1 MRRRI
6 FPNSFSIL
14 AILVGL
20 AMVTTACGSATL
32 AQGGGNA
39 NQPTATA
46 QSSPADPSAV
56 DISRDPTDL
65 PAPVGDRQPQ
75 TVSFDLEAEELSGK
89 LASGTTYSYW
99 TFNGKVPGPF
109 LRVRVGDTVEIHLKN
124 AANSTMSHS
133 IDLHAVQGPGGGSA
147 ITQVPPGGEKTLV
160 FKPLHPGLFVYHCA
174 TPMVALHIANGMFGM
189 ILVEPAGGLP
199 PVNHEY
205 YVMQSEIYTQGV
217 YGESGNQ
224 VYDAQKI
231 LAETPDYFVFNGAVG
246 ALTDGY
252 PLKAKTGETIRIFFG
267 DAGPNFVSS
276 FHIIGEVM
284 DKVYELG
291 SLTSTP
297 LTDVQTTLVPP
308 GGAAVIEL
316 GLDVPGKYLL
326 VDHAISR
333 VERGLVGNLIVEGPD
348 NPDLYRSGTDS
359 SGQ

>member
-1 MRRRI
+1 MNRKFFLRG
-6 FPNSFSIL
+6 SLVL
-14 AILVGL
+14 A
-20 AMVTTACGSATL
+20 ATL
-32 AQGGGNA
+32 VLALVSSACQGNA
-39 NQPTATA
+39 IA
-46 QSSPADPSAV
+46 QSKSDTNQTAPTWQAPAADPAAV
-56 DISRDPTDL
+56 DIVRDPTDL
-65 PAPVGDRQPQ
+65 PTPIGNRPPQ
-75 TVSFDLEAEELSGK
+75 TVRFNLETEELSGK
-89 LASGTTYSYW
+89 LANGTTFTYW

-133 IDLHAVQGPGGGSA
+133 IDLHAVTGPGGGSA
-147 ITQVPPGGEKTLV
+147 LTQVTPGSEKTFA
-160 FKPLHPGLFVYHCA
+160 FKALHPGLFVYHCA

-199 PVNHEY
+199 AVDHEY
-205 YVMQSEIYTQGV
+205 YVMQSEIYTIGG
-217 YGESGNQ
+217 YGQAGSQ
-224 VYDAQKI
+224 IADAQKL

-246 ALTDGY
+246 ALTDDH
-252 PLKAKTGETIRIFFG
+252 PLKAKTGEKIRIFFG

-284 DKVYELG
+284 DKVYNLG

-316 GLDVPGKYLL
+316 GLEVPGKYLL

-348 NPDLYRSGTDS
+348 NPAIYRSIPGATN
-359 SGQ
+359 Q